1 MTETTSERPLTV
13 ATLESI
19 LEQLGKNLR
28 LLNAA
33 ENQAALARGNRY
45 RFIPS
50 HSEKPERQ
58 AQIDAAQAEVD
69 RFEKL
74 VATLLKKSQGCARQL
89 NRQTVIVTGPL
100 IKEHRFWSG
109 GIPGLIGSGHYETE
123 TYEIFVRD
131 LKHRPRRRA
140 RHLRPLRQGH
150 HARVRPHPCDHLGCG
165 DFYCSIHALV
175 LKPVLVSSDSV

>member
-131 LKHRPRRRA
+131 LK
-140 RHLRPLRQGH
+140 GVI
-150 HARVRPHPCDHLGCG
+150 RVEIKQPSLVCSDLEVSIDHDGEPGTFDPFDKAITLE
-165 DFYCSIHALV
+165 FVPTPATT
-175 LKPVLVSSDSV
+175 